1 MNFNDYIVN
10 FETAVLLKE
19 LGYYTFSMHGNKGS
33 AWNRDRMH
41 PSLGYDKFYHRNNA
55 YEVDEE
61 IGLGLS
67 DKSFFR
73 QSVEILKDINAEHD
87 KWYGLMIMLTN
98 HTPFSDINNYEE
110 ETGNYFDVNYKY
122 EVENEDGTKEEKVA
136 PYMDGTKL
144 GNYIKSAHYADE
156 ALGELIEQMDEEGL
170 LENTIIVI
178 YGDHD
183 NKLKKSEYNRYYNY
197 DYEEEEIRDSDD
209 PKYINVDS
217 YFYEIN
223 RSVPFIIW
231 SKDLANP
238 ESPTHALAK
247 EVTMVMGMIDCL
259 PTLGNMLG
267 YESKYALGH
276 DIFSVEENVVVFPTS
291 NWITN
296 KIYYNSAKGA
306 FRLLNLDKKLPEEDA
321 EPIDPEHANDII
333 GAYDIPEDYI
343 EYYNNYAAEVIGM
356 SNNIIVYDLIK
367 RVGNELENEELEL
380 DESLVTN

>member
-1 MNFNDYIVN
+1 
-10 FETAVLLKE
+10 
-19 LGYYTFSMHGNKGS
+19 
-33 AWNRDRMH
+33 
-41 PSLGYDKFYHRNNA
+41 
-55 YEVDEE
+55 
-61 IGLGLS
+61 
-67 DKSFFR
+67 
-73 QSVEILKDINAEHD
+73 
-87 KWYGLMIMLTN
+87 MLTN

-110 ETGNYFDVNYKY
+110 ESGNYFDVDYKY
-122 EVENEDGTKEEKVA
+122 EVTNDDGEVEEKSA

-156 ALGELIEQMDEEGL
+156 ALGDLIKEMDEAGLIE
-170 LENTIIVI
+170 NTFFFI

-197 DYEEEEIRDSDD
+197 DYEEEEVRDSDD
-209 PKYINVDS
+209 PNYINVDS

-238 ESPTHALAK
+238 ESPTHALAG

-267 YESKYALGH
+267 FESKYALGH

-291 NWITN
+291 NWMTN
-296 KIYYNSAKGA
+296 KIYYNSAKGS
-306 FRLLNLDKKLPEEDA
+306 FRQLNLDKKLVPNDEE
-321 EPIDPEHANDII
+321 EPIVSENTNDVI

-343 EYYNNYAAEVIGM
+343 EYYNNYAAQVIGM

-367 RVGNELENEELEL
+367 RVGSELDTENEELEL
-380 DESLVTN
+380 DQSIITN